1 LLLCAATGLAG
12 CAAAVRPVGRDFPQN
27 AMSGFALDRTS
38 VEEAQAALGPPLKS
52 TTVRGLVAATS
63 KRLVPGSAYSV
74 TLLNYLFL
82 PYGPGQPRQAHPGK
96 AAILVFLNG
105 RLIAYGSD
113 DSIPGQENP
122 PINDA
127 ALASLHQCQT
137 TKADVIALLGPPNG
151 QTLHLLDA
159 QPGAVDMI
167 YSWSATDAGVWQQ
180 HSLHVFFDKTGAMS
194 NYTLVQTAA
203 PASGVQVTAP
213 MPQPGHPPVALP
225 PACPS
230 RADREHT

>member
-1 LLLCAATGLAG
+1 MQ
-12 CAAAVRPVGRDFPQN
+12 PVGRDFPQN
-27 AMSGFALDRTS
+27 AVSGFALDQTS
-38 VEEAQAALGPPLKS
+38 IEEAEAALGQPFKS

-63 KRLVPGSAYSV
+63 KRLAPGSSYSI
-74 TLLNYLFL
+74 TLLDYFFL
-82 PYGPGQPRQAHPGK
+82 PYGAGQPRQSHPGK
-96 AAILVFLNG
+96 AAIIIFLNG

-113 DSIPGQENP
+113 DSIPGQANA

-137 TKADVIALLGPPNG
+137 TRAEVIALLGPPNG

-167 YSWSATDAGVWQQ
+167 YVWSDTDAGVFEQR
-180 HSLHVFFDKTGAMS
+180 SLHVFFDKTGAMS
-194 NYTLVQTAA
+194 NYTLVKTAA
-203 PASGVQVTAP
+203 PASGVQVTSP
-213 MPQPGHPPVALP
+213 MPQAGHPPVALP

-230 RADREHT
+230 HADREHT